1 MIFSASQRAGA
12 MELAAHLLN
21 GDENDHVTL
30 HEIRGFLADTL
41 EGAFREIEAISR
53 GTRCQKF
60 LFSLSLNPPDYADVP
75 IEDFEA
81 AIEEIERKLGL
92 LDQPRV
98 IVFHEKNGRR
108 HCHVVWSRLMY
119 SEHTQRMVAIRMSH
133 FKHKLMDISRFQFLK
148 HGWKLPE
155 GMKRAADRSPWHL
168 SREEHRQAVRLS
180 EDPKA
185 LKALF
190 KGAWEQS
197 DTLQTF
203 AAALQERGMLL
214 ARGDRRGFVALDM
227 AGGIYSL
234 TRWIDIGTRE
244 LKARLGKPETLP
256 TVEQAKT
263 FMAERMG
270 ENLQRYIAESRQRAK
285 AIRQPLVEEVR
296 AMALAQR
303 AERARLIENQQR
315 RWVEETKL
323 RTARLPM
330 GMKWLWQKA
339 SGQYQKIRALNEG
352 ETKACLERDRKELHA
367 LVRSQLSE
375 RQKLQETVKAY
386 KEEHKAEALRIRQE
400 VARYV
405 STGAEPPAL
414 PQANKPAQAA
424 PPLAAQ
430 MAEMETKI
438 ALLSGDIH
446 QLQASLENHL
456 LSDEAKARLR
466 RMIEKTL
473 ETLHIK
479 AIEKEQQAV
488 KTKEAAKEVERKQ
501 AELYQAIRI
510 YAELQHKRE
519 EEQRRIE
526 ANKTFHT
533 IVMNMS
539 YSLNGLPRWPVRVQ
553 APPPE
558 RKLDEKAFISTLRQ
572 QDNRTLS
579 KPVLAVWSRPPL
591 DPPAAAPILRASVL
605 EVKELLMRGGGLP
618 PIDTATRKNAPIRI
632 KMSDT
637 KALGAFNAQ
646 RRPQ

>member
-1 MIFSASQRAGA
+1 

-21 GDENDHVTL
+21 GDENDHVSL

-133 FKHKLMDISRFQFLK
+133 FKHKLMEISRFQFLK

-303 AERARLIENQQR
+303 AERALLIENQQK

-339 SGQYQKIRALNEG
+339 SGKYQKIRAQNEA

-367 LVRSQLSE
+367 LVRSHLTE

-414 PQANKPAQAA
+414 PQANKPAAAA

-446 QLQASLENHL
+446 QLQASLESHL

-466 RMIEKTL
+466 RIIEKTL

-501 AELYQAIRI
+501 AELYQAIQI

-526 ANKTFHT
+526 ANKTFHS

-539 YSLNGLPRWPVRVQ
+539 YSLNGLPRWRVRVQ

-558 RKLDEKAFISTLRQ
+558 RRLDEKAFTATLRQ

-605 EVKELLMRGGGLP
+605 EVKELLIRGGGLP

-632 KMSDT
+632 QMSDA

>member
-98 IVFHEKNGRR
+98 VVFHEKNGRR

-119 SEHTQRMVAIRMSH
+119 SEHAQRMVAIRMSH
-133 FKHKLMDISRFQFLK
+133 FKHKLMEISRFQFLK

-256 TVEQAKT
+256 TVEQAK
-263 FMAERMG
+263 AYIADRMG
-270 ENLQRYIAESRQRAK
+270 ENLQRYLAESRQRAK
-285 AIRQPLVEEVR
+285 EIRQPIIEEVR

-303 AERARLIENQQR
+303 AERARLIESQQK
-315 RWVEETKL
+315 RWVEETKA
-323 RTARLPM
+323 RTARLPI

-339 SGQYQKIRALNEG
+339 SGQYQKIRALNEA

-367 LVRSQLSE
+367 LVREHLLE

-386 KEEHKAEALRIRQE
+386 KEEHTREALRIRQE
-400 VARYV
+400 VAKYV
-405 STGAEPPAL
+405 STATAP
-414 PQANKPAQAA
+414 PQAVKPVETIPIAEK
-424 PPLAAQ
+424 
-430 MAEMETKI
+430 MAEIETKI
-438 ALLSGDIH
+438 AVLSGNITM
-446 QLQASLENHL
+446 LQSALESAL
-456 LSDEAKARLR
+456 ISDDMRAAIR
-466 RMIEKTL
+466 RMIERTL
-473 ETLHIK
+473 KTLHIK
-479 AIEKEQQAV
+479 TAEEKEYQEKRHEKKFA
-488 KTKEAAKEVERKQ
+488 EKQ
-501 AELYQAIRI
+501 ALLNQYIRQH
-510 YAELQHKRE
+510 AELQIRQE
-519 EEQRRIE
+519 EERRRIE
-526 ANKTFHT
+526 ANRQFYAV
-533 IVMNMS
+533 VMNMG
-539 YSLNGLPRWPVRVQ
+539 YALNGVPRWEVRVMS
-553 APPPE
+553 PPPKK
-558 RKLDEKAFISTLRQ
+558 RLDERAFTATLRQ
-572 QDNRTLS
+572 RSNSELLSTVTRPYVRAPVNPPMATVNLRT
-579 KPVLAVWSRPPL
+579 
-591 DPPAAAPILRASVL
+591 SVL
-605 EVKELLMRGGGLP
+605 ETKELLHRAGLRPDDGKPAFDPTQKIKATTP
-618 PIDTATRKNAPIRI
+618 PLKVSAK
-632 KMSDT
+632 
-637 KALGAFNAQ
+637 FNTHQ
-646 RRPQ
+646 RQ

>member
-53 GTRCQKF
+53 GTQCQKF

-119 SEHTQRMVAIRMSH
+119 SEHTNRMVAIRMSH

-148 HGWKLPE
+148 HGWKLPD

-168 SREEHRQAVRLS
+168 SREEHRQAARLS

-244 LKARLGKPETLP
+244 LKARLGKPETLS
-256 TVEQAKT
+256 TVEQAKE
-263 FMAERMG
+263 FMAERMR
-270 ENLQRYIAESRQRAK
+270 ENLQRYIAESRQRTK
-285 AIRQPLVEEVR
+285 TIRKPLVEEVR
-296 AMALAQR
+296 ALGRAQG
-303 AERARLIENQQR
+303 AERAPLIENQQR
-315 RWVEETKL
+315 RWVEETKT
-323 RTARLPM
+323 RTARLPI

-339 SGQYQKIRALNEG
+339 SGKSQKIRAQNETK
-352 ETKACLERDRKELHA
+352 TKACLARDRKELHA
-367 LVRSQLSE
+367 LVRSHLSE
-375 RQKLQETVKAY
+375 RQKLQESVKAY

-405 STGAEPPAL
+405 SAGAEPPAL
-414 PQANKPAQAA
+414 PQINKPAQAA

-430 MAEMETKI
+430 MAELETKI

-446 QLQASLENHL
+446 QLQASLESHL

-473 ETLHIK
+473 
-479 AIEKEQQAV
+479 
-488 KTKEAAKEVERKQ
+488 
-501 AELYQAIRI
+501 
-510 YAELQHKRE
+510 
-519 EEQRRIE
+519 
-526 ANKTFHT
+526 
-533 IVMNMS
+533 
-539 YSLNGLPRWPVRVQ
+539 
-553 APPPE
+553 
-558 RKLDEKAFISTLRQ
+558 
-572 QDNRTLS
+572 
-579 KPVLAVWSRPPL
+579 
-591 DPPAAAPILRASVL
+591 
-605 EVKELLMRGGGLP
+605 
-618 PIDTATRKNAPIRI
+618 
-632 KMSDT
+632 
-637 KALGAFNAQ
+637 
-646 RRPQ
+646 

>member
-75 IEDFEA
+75 IADFEA

-98 IVFHEKNGRR
+98 VVFHEKNGRR

-119 SEHTQRMVAIRMSH
+119 SEHTNRMVAIRMSH
-133 FKHKLMDISRFQFLK
+133 FKHKLMDISRYQFLK

-197 DTLQTF
+197 DTLKTF

-256 TVEQAKT
+256 SVEQAKA
-263 FMAERMG
+263 FIAERMG
-270 ENLQRYIAESRQRAK
+270 ENLQRYIAESKQRAK
-285 AIRQPLVEEVR
+285 DIRQPLVEEIR
-296 AMALAQR
+296 AMALGQR
-303 AERARLIENQQR
+303 AERARLIESQHK
-315 RWVEETKL
+315 RWVEETKT
-323 RTARLPM
+323 RTARLPK

-339 SGQYQKIRALNEG
+339 SGQYQKIRAQNEA

-367 LVRSQLSE
+367 LVREHLLE
-375 RQKLQETVKAY
+375 RQELQKTVKAY
-386 KEEHKAEALRIRQE
+386 KEEHKAEALRIRSE
-400 VARYV
+400 IAKYV
-405 STGAEPPAL
+405 STATTP
-414 PQANKPAQAA
+414 PQAVKPVETV
-424 PPLAAQ
+424 PIAAQ
-430 MAEMETKI
+430 MAEAETKI
-438 ALLSGDIH
+438 AVLSGNITM
-446 QLQASLENHL
+446 LQSALESAL
-456 LSDEAKARLR
+456 ISDDMRATLR
-466 RMIEKTL
+466 RMIERTL

-479 AIEKEQQAV
+479 AVEEKEYQE
-488 KTKEAAKEVERKQ
+488 KRHEKEVVEKQ
-501 AELYQAIRI
+501 AQLNQYIRQ
-510 YAELQHKRE
+510 YAELQVRQE
-519 EEQRRIE
+519 EEKRQIA
-526 ANKTFHT
+526 ANRQFHAV
-533 IVMNMS
+533 VMNMS
-539 YSLNGLPRWPVRVQ
+539 YALNGVPLWPVAVMS
-553 APPPE
+553 PPPE
-558 RKLDEKAFISTLRQ
+558 KRLNETAFSATLRQ
-572 QDNRTLS
+572 RSNSELLS
-579 KPVLAVWSRPPL
+579 TVTRPYVRPKI
-591 DPPAAAPILRASVL
+591 DPPIATVNLRTSVL
-605 EVKELLMRGGGLP
+605 ETKELLRRAGLRPDDGKPVFDPTQKIKVTTP
-618 PIDTATRKNAPIRI
+618 PP
-632 KMSDT
+632 
-637 KALGAFNAQ
+637 KASVRFNA
-646 RRPQ
+646 RR

>member
-119 SEHTQRMVAIRMSH
+119 SAHAQRMVAIRMSH
-133 FKHKLMDISRFQFLK
+133 FKHKLMEISRFQFLK
-148 HGWKLPE
+148 HGWKLPA

-180 EDPKA
+180 EDPRA

-263 FMAERMG
+263 YIAERMG

-285 AIRQPLVEEVR
+285 AIRQPLVEETR
-296 AMALAQR
+296 AMALVQR
-303 AERARLIENQQR
+303 AERAQLIENQQK

-323 RTARLPM
+323 RTARLPI

-339 SGQYQKIRALNEG
+339 SGKYQKIRAQNEA

-367 LVRSQLSE
+367 LVREHLLE
-375 RQKLQETVKAY
+375 RQELQKTVKAY
-386 KEEHKAEALRIRQE
+386 KEEHTREALRIRQE
-400 VARYV
+400 VAKYV
-405 STGAEPPAL
+405 STATA
-414 PQANKPAQAA
+414 PQQAVKPVETV
-424 PPLAAQ
+424 PIAAQ
-430 MAEMETKI
+430 MAEVETKI
-438 ALLSGDIH
+438 AVLSGNITM
-446 QLQASLENHL
+446 LQSALESAL
-456 LSDEAKARLR
+456 ISDDMRAAIR
-466 RMIEKTL
+466 RMIERTL

-479 AIEKEQQAV
+479 AAEEKEYQE
-488 KTKEAAKEVERKQ
+488 KRHEKEVVEKQ
-501 AELYQAIRI
+501 AQLNQYIRQ
-510 YAELQHKRE
+510 YAELQVRQE
-519 EEQRRIE
+519 EEKRKTE
-526 ANKTFHT
+526 ANRQFYAVILH
-533 IVMNMS
+533 MN
-539 YSLNGLPRWPVRVQ
+539 YALNGLPRWPIRVMS
-553 APPPE
+553 PPPE
-558 RKLDEKAFISTLRQ
+558 KRLNETAYVARIQQLKNRELLHTITTTERPKPVIEPETAAPNLRQ
-572 QDNRTLS
+572 
-579 KPVLAVWSRPPL
+579 
-591 DPPAAAPILRASVL
+591 SVL
-605 EVKELLMRGGGLP
+605 EAKEILRRAGLTPDDDKPAVNLTQKIKIATP
-618 PIDTATRKNAPIRI
+618 PPKASIR
-632 KMSDT
+632 
-637 KALGAFNAQ
+637 FNA
-646 RRPQ
+646 RK

>member
-53 GTRCQKF
+53 GTRCEKF

-81 AIEEIERKLGL
+81 AIEEIELKLGL

-98 IVFHEKNGRR
+98 VVFHEKNGRR

-119 SEHTQRMVAIRMSH
+119 SAHAKRMIAIRMSH
-133 FKHKLMDISRFQFLK
+133 FKHKLMDISRFLFLK
-148 HGWKLPE
+148 HGWKMPE

-180 EDPKA
+180 EDPRA

-256 TVEQAKT
+256 SVEQAKT

-285 AIRQPLVEEVR
+285 VIRQPLVEEIR
-296 AMALAQR
+296 ALALAQR
-303 AERARLIENQQR
+303 AERAELIENQQK

-323 RTARLPM
+323 RTARLPI

-339 SGQYQKIRALNEG
+339 SGQYQKIRAQNEA

-367 LVRSQLSE
+367 LVREHLLE

-386 KEEHKAEALRIRQE
+386 KEEHTAEALRIRQE
-400 VARYV
+400 VAKYV
-405 STGAEPPAL
+405 STATAP
-414 PQANKPAQAA
+414 PQAVKPVETVPIAVQV
-424 PPLAAQ
+424 
-430 MAEMETKI
+430 AEVETKI
-438 ALLSGDIH
+438 AVLSGDITM
-446 QLQASLENHL
+446 LQSALESAL
-456 LSDEAKARLR
+456 ISDDMRATLR
-466 RMIEKTL
+466 RMIERTL

-479 AIEKEQQAV
+479 AVEEKEYQE
-488 KTKEAAKEVERKQ
+488 KRHEKEVAEKQ
-501 AELYQAIRI
+501 VQLNHYIRQ
-510 YAELQHKRE
+510 YAELQVRQE
-519 EEQRRIE
+519 EEKRKTE
-526 ANKTFHT
+526 ANKQFYAVVLH
-533 IVMNMS
+533 MN
-539 YSLNGLPRWPVRVQ
+539 YALNGLPRWQVSVMS
-553 APPPE
+553 PPPE
-558 RKLDEKAFISTLRQ
+558 KRLNETAYVARIQQLKNRELLHTITTTERPKPVIEPETAAPNLRQ
-572 QDNRTLS
+572 
-579 KPVLAVWSRPPL
+579 
-591 DPPAAAPILRASVL
+591 SVL
-605 EVKELLMRGGGLP
+605 EAKEILRRAGLTPDDDKPAVNLTQKITLTTP
-618 PIDTATRKNAPIRI
+618 PPKASIR
-632 KMSDT
+632 
-637 KALGAFNAQ
+637 FNA
-646 RRPQ
+646 RK